1 MNDHQNS
8 TVPEP
13 APGRRT
19 GRRARKPARTWRLS
33 ILALVVALLCL
44 GGISV
49 ALYPSTAQWFSASA
63 QADQVRQGI
72 DDIRVI
78 GPASR
83 LKALQQAAAYN
94 AALDAG
100 AAVKAN
106 ERVPVDAGAAL
117 PAAYDYTQLLAA
129 NHDGLMGRIVI
140 PSIHADLPIYHG
152 TSDATLA
159 EGIGHLEGS
168 SLPVGGSGT
177 HAVLAGHRGLA
188 SSTLFTDLDQV
199 RDGDTFTIY
208 VFGETLTYRI
218 SSIKVVDPDQTK
230 TLNPVPGKD
239 LVTLVTCTPIG
250 VNSQRI
256 LVTGERV
263 TPTPVSAVAG
273 ATEDAAGPGFP
284 WWAIGFAAALT
295 AAALFVWWS
304 GLPPKTKHD
313 RGAGG
318 RRARS
323 RTPKLAPNLAPSLTP
338 GGDVVLH
345 V

>member
-1 MNDHQNS
+1 MN
-8 TVPEP
+8 
-13 APGRRT
+13 GRHA
-19 GRRARKPARTWRLS
+19 GKPTRTWRLS
-33 ILALVVALLCL
+33 ILALVVALFCL

-63 QADQVRQGI
+63 QADQVHQGI
-72 DDIRVI
+72 DDVTVI

-106 ERVPVDAGAAL
+106 ERVPVDTGATL
-117 PAAYDYTQLLAA
+117 PGGFNYSQLLAA
-129 NHDGLMGRIVI
+129 NRDGLMGRIVI
-140 PSIHADLPIYHG
+140 PSIDADLPIYHG

-168 SLPVGGSGT
+168 SLPVGGTGT

-199 RDGDTFTIY
+199 HDGDTFTIY
-208 VFGETLTYRI
+208 VFGETLTYKVN
-218 SSIKVVDPDQTK
+218 SIKVVDPDDSK

-250 VNSQRI
+250 INSQRI
-256 LVTGERV
+256 LVTGERI
-263 TPTPVSAVAG
+263 TPTPASAVAG
-273 ATEDAAGPGFP
+273 ANKDAAGPGFP
-284 WWAIGFAAALT
+284 WWAVGFAAAFT
-295 AAALFVWWS
+295 VAGVFVWWS
-304 GLPPKTKHD
+304 GLPPKTRRD
-313 RGAGG
+313 RAAGG
-318 RRARS
+318 RRTPAHAAKQ
-323 RTPKLAPNLAPSLTP
+323 TPKLTTC
-338 GGDVVLH
+338 GDGVLH